1 MTSDNEHAT
10 QDPSPDDAY
19 AGPLRGVANRPLL
32 LVAISLIAGIVWADW
47 AGPEPLTVALLAAV
61 AIGLVILEIVMK
73 VPRPGV
79 FLCLAAALV
88 GASLH
93 AYRIRPSSRD
103 PMYLAECGPVTLA
116 GSVSRIIRQSEFC
129 QRVEIDVHGADAE
142 GVSIGAAGKL
152 LCTLPP
158 EPTVGTGQTLLLK
171 DVVVWSPAA
180 ITSPGQYDEKRALA
194 RRGIH
199 AIGRAADFAVTA
211 RQPLWRVALDTGIA
225 RIRTHV
231 VSVLRAAMPG
241 TNKQLYA
248 DLLAGMVFGMYN
260 VQLPEE
266 IVESFR
272 RSGTIH
278 LMVVSGAHVTLLATV
293 IIFLVQGLRV
303 RLPLWIILIVA
314 PPLLLYAL
322 VAGLR
327 ASVMRSLAMA
337 ILLVASMVT
346 GRRYDFWTALA
357 IAATVL
363 CIADTSAP
371 FSIGV
376 QLTFAAVIGVVG
388 FMPRARQSESR
399 RQSKAYSYL
408 VSGAGATL
416 GAWLLTAPII
426 AYHFNMLILVGILA
440 NLIAIPLRVVILY
453 AGFIAVL
460 VGSVWPPLAILP
472 CAIGRIFGALTLW
485 VVQGFAAMPGAALGV
500 FHMPPVAIAAWYV
513 AAGVIW
519 WLLFCSPLP
528 QRGESGRENEQQ
540 PRRWQ
545 WAVVAI
551 FALGGLVFLAA
562 ALWAR
567 PPQHLRVTVLAVGQG
582 NCNIISDT
590 AGHHVMFDAGTGL
603 SSPRAYHQVGR
614 RVILPYLAHRGIR
627 HLDALIM
634 SHSDT
639 DHCSGMADIMN
650 GLAVRRF
657 VTNGLTTADQHAAT
671 RALNTSCRLR
681 IPGVAVRAGA
691 KMKLAGGAD
700 LSVLHP
706 SRVALGNRSEDI
718 NNNSVAVRLSYGDI
732 SILFPADLEAEGERT
747 LVRWARANGV
757 PLQSTVLV
765 LSHHGRKASSTP
777 EFLDAVSPQLA
788 IVSGASKRYM
798 PAHAEVAR
806 RLKMRGIPLI
816 STDIMGTVDIFT
828 DGRRLWIS
836 TFGGRYSRERDT
848 LRWQA
853 RTATRNSSALA
864 HAPLLTP
871 RCEEI
876 EPARR
881 LAS

>member
-1 MTSDNEHAT
+1 MTPDNEHAT
-10 QDPSPDDAY
+10 QYTSPDDSY

-32 LVAISLIAGIVWADW
+32 LVAISLVAGIVWADW
-47 AGPEPLTVALLAAV
+47 ASPQPRTVALLAAV

-73 VPRPGV
+73 LPRPGV
-79 FLCLAAALV
+79 FLCLATALV

-103 PMYLAECGPVTLA
+103 PMYLAARGPVTLA
-116 GSVSRIIRQSEFC
+116 GSISRIIRQSEFH
-129 QRVEIDVHGADAE
+129 QRVEIDVHAADAE
-142 GVSIGAAGKL
+142 GVSVRAAGKL

-158 EPTVGTGQTLLLK
+158 QPTVGTGETLLLK

-199 AIGRAADFAVTA
+199 AIGKAADFVVTA
-211 RQPLWRVALDTGIA
+211 RRALWRVALDTAVA

-278 LMVVSGAHVTLLATV
+278 LMVVSGAHVTLVAAV

-303 RLPLWIILIVA
+303 RLPLWIVLIVA

-337 ILLVASMVT
+337 ILLVVSMVT

-357 IAATVL
+357 IAAIVL

-388 FMPRARQSESR
+388 FMPRTRR
-399 RQSKAYSYL
+399 RQERQWRTRFFDIGFL
-408 VSGAGATL
+408 AGATL

-426 AYHFNMLILVGILA
+426 AYHFDMLILVGIVA

-460 VGSVWPPLAILP
+460 VGSVWLPLAILP
-472 CAIGRIFGALTLW
+472 CAIGRVFGALTLW
-485 VVQGFAAMPGAALGV
+485 VVQGFAAMPGAAIGV
-500 FHMPPVAIAAWYV
+500 FHMPLAAVAAWYV

-519 WLLFCSPLP
+519 WLLFCSPVP
-528 QRGESGRENEQQ
+528 VDEGEDEQQ
-540 PRRWQ
+540 PRRSQ

-551 FALGGLVFLAA
+551 FALGGLIFFAA

-567 PPQHLRVTVLAVGQG
+567 PPQHLRVTMLAVGQG
-582 NCNIISDT
+582 NCSIISDT

-603 SSPRAYHQVGR
+603 SSPRAYYQVGR

-650 GLAVRRF
+650 KLSVRRF

-671 RALNTSCRLR
+671 RALNTSRRLR
-681 IPGVAVRAGA
+681 IPEVTVRAGA
-691 KMKLAGGAD
+691 KMKLADGAD

-706 SRVALGNRSEDI
+706 SRVAPGNTSEDI
-718 NNNSVAVRLSYGDI
+718 NNNSIAVRLSYGDI

-788 IVSGASKRYM
+788 IVAGASKRYM
-798 PAHAEVAR
+798 PAHPEVAR
-806 RLKMRGIPLI
+806 RLKMRRIPLV

-864 HAPLLTP
+864 HAAALTP

-876 EPARR
+876 DAARR